1 MLGDEIRSVVWILNT
16 RLKRCRGVKLD
27 KWCSNLQ
34 EVRAFWLAENLT
46 FLVFLTWIYMLSCNF
61 HCFCRTFWIVSKNCP
76 LAALR
81 WSWKSQR
88 ASLPTQI
95 FQTYVTLLRHAYLR
109 HCTCFYIFWY
119 QAFWPLGVLNYS
131 FIGCDLASHW
141 EFLAAVLNT
150 DKNGW
155 WLGVI
160 IATFLP
166 LLQTVCACIC
176 TSVCAVLLTVLI
188 SLKELTHYLNCFGAS
203 WGAGQEKKPEYGKNP
218 PLLVECQPIFLLCC
232 WWLMAEANALQ
243 TLKIWPTPDW
253 NHGGFFTVFE
263 LDTIS

>member
-1 MLGDEIRSVVWILNT
+1 M
-16 RLKRCRGVKLD
+16 
-27 KWCSNLQ
+27 
-34 EVRAFWLAENLT
+34 
-46 FLVFLTWIYMLSCNF
+46 
-61 HCFCRTFWIVSKNCP
+61 SKNCP

-119 QAFWPLGVLNYS
+119 QAFWPLGVLNCS
-131 FIGCDLASHW
+131 FIGYDLASHW

-160 IATFLP
+160 IATFML

-176 TSVCAVLLTVLI
+176 TFVCAVLFTVLI
-188 SLKELTHYLNCFGAS
+188 SLRELRHYLNCFGAS
-203 WGAGQEKKPEYGKNP
+203 WEARQEKKPEYGKKPTP
-218 PLLVECQPIFLLCC
+218 PCEMSAHLPTLLLVINGRGKCPTDIKGLTHTWLNSGRIFHSV
-232 WWLMAEANALQ
+232 WAGQ
-243 TLKIWPTPDW
+243 HFI
-253 NHGGFFTVFE
+253 GG
-263 LDTIS
+263 